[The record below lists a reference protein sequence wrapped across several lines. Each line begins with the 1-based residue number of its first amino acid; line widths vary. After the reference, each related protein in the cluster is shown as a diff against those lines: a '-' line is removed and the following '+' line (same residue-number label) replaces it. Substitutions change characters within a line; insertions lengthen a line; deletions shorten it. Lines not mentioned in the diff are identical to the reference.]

1 MSNEIIYL
9 DANSMTFMSEDVIKF
24 MNKWTNKG
32 HPDGDYQSAK
42 DCKKLIKSFKEQI
55 LLEVLG
61 DEQKNDFNVSIFNS
75 ASEANVTFIR
85 NCVQSYAAIT
95 KTLPHIIISDIEHK
109 SITNVCKELVEC
121 GLCQL
126 DIAGLARQT
135 LGDDLAGLARQT
147 IGDGLAGLAR
157 QTLGDG
163 LTVGLTTGLARQ
175 TLGDGLENKSIENK
189 ILKLI
194 RPNTCLISIS
204 ATNSLSGEIYNLK
217 SISIIAKQKN
227 IPFHSDVVQIF
238 SRSVF
243 HLVVNGL
250 DSCTAN
256 FYKMHGPT
264 GIGILV
270 TSNKLIEGYKLKL
283 NNYSIPNIP
292 AIAGALFAYRT
303 MLEKRAEKNTNLLKL
318 KKIFIETIN
327 DFIQSKKTKTQ
338 IIWLSDIEN
347 YMENTILFSLDNLNT
362 KETLI
367 SEFEKHNIIVFI
379 VSKKENIVLFRISF
393 TDNTT
398 LEEIKKVIKIIAAGI
413 GRRLLG

>member
-1 MSNEIIYL
+1 MS
-9 DANSMTFMSEDVIKF
+9 K
-24 MNKWTNKG
+24 
-32 HPDGDYQSAK
+32 
-42 DCKKLIKSFKEQI
+42 
-55 LLEVLG
+55 
-61 DEQKNDFNVSIFNS
+61 FNVSIFNS

-126 DIAGLARQT
+126 DIAGLT
-135 LGDDLAGLARQT
+135 
-147 IGDGLAGLAR
+147 AGLAR
-157 QTLGDG
+157 QTLG
-163 LTVGLTTGLARQ
+163 VGLTTGLTAGLTAGLARQ

-303 MLEKRAEKNTNLLKL
+303 MLEKRGEKNKNLLKL

-338 IIWLSDIEN
+338 ITWLSNIEN

-379 VSKKENIVLFRISF
+379 TKELLVRISF

-398 LEEIKKVIKIIAAGI
+398 IEEIKKVIKIII
-413 GRRLLG
+413 NNKLS

>member
-55 LLEVLG
+55 LIEVLG
-61 DEQKNDFNVSIFNS
+61 DEQKNDFKVSIFNS
-75 ASEANVTFIR
+75 ASEANITFIR

-95 KTLPHIIISDIEHK
+95 KILPHIIISDIEHK

-126 DIAGLARQT
+126 DIA
-135 LGDDLAGLARQT
+135 
-147 IGDGLAGLAR
+147 
-157 QTLGDG
+157 
-163 LTVGLTTGLARQ
+163 GLARQ

-243 HLVVNGL
+243 HLIVNGL

-303 MLEKRAEKNTNLLKL
+303 MLEKRGEKNKNLLKL

-379 VSKKENIVLFRISF
+379 TKELLVRISF

-398 LEEIKKVIKIIAAGI
+398 IEEIKKVIKIII
-413 GRRLLG
+413 NNKLS